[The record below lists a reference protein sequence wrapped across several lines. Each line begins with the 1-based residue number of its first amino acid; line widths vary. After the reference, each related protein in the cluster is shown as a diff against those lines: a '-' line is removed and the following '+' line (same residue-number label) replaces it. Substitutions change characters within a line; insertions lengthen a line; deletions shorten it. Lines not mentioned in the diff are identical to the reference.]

1 MSRLD
6 KLKEQHPELNV
17 SIIDILSSLDPTD
30 TYKYTEFLIKNFK
43 KDNTY
48 YNPNSDELK
57 VGLGILLFG
66 PGRVETLNEFER
78 HAKANRIKEKD
89 ISKYDNFI
97 DLGYQVKVAEEV
109 EKRKKL
115 EKEILKLHE
124 DDTWLILTPLSF
136 EASKVYG
143 SNTKWCVTQ
152 EKYWNGYLSTHRLIY
167 CINKKTNTK
176 IAFSREFSTDKFQ
189 AWDQQDKE
197 VSPMFINFIP
207 DDIFLMIRN
216 ELQKELRTIN
226 LIRGEEPSKRIF
238 KISDFTGDTV
248 DTTDME
254 GVVDRLRRLMG
265 IVSDNNNRNITTL
278 PDAVPSITEIAVNRG
293 NINSFD
299 PFGTIDER
307 PISPTNP
314 NNDYPFHPRRVTVPN
329 VGGITS
335 ESAVSNLRNYMNNV
349 PASIPDLPTEEPSE
363 ETVVRRRITDYPR
376 NMTMDINDYLTYFD
390 HPTPSLVTEHDVR
403 PITSFTGGTINY

>member
-152 EKYWNGYLSTHRLIY
+152 EKYWESYLSTHRLIY

-226 LIRGEEPSKRIF
+226 LIRGEEPSKRSF
-238 KISDFTGDTV
+238 KISDFAGDTV
-248 DTTDME
+248 DTTDMSNII
-254 GVVDRLRRLMG
+254 DRLRRLMG
-265 IVSDNNNRNITTL
+265 VGVDRNLTTL
-278 PDAVPSITEIAVNRG
+278 PNEVPSITELTSP
-293 NINSFD
+293 INHNDDYNF
-299 PFGTIDER
+299 
-307 PISPTNP
+307 NP
-314 NNDYPFHPRRVTVPN
+314 
-329 VGGITS
+329 
-335 ESAVSNLRNYMNNV
+335 
-349 PASIPDLPTEEPSE
+349 
-363 ETVVRRRITDYPR
+363 VVRRRISQYPQV
-376 NMTMDINDYLTYFD
+376 NIPNLGDYLSDSDVLGLNNEPTLSRNIGIITGSPGNIDHADSLSNHLTYWD

>member
-48 YNPNSDELK
+48 YNPNSDEFK

-89 ISKYDNFI
+89 ISKYHNFI
-97 DLGYQVKVAEEV
+97 DLDYQVKMAEEV

-152 EKYWNGYLSTHRLIY
+152 EKYWNSYLSTHRLIY
-167 CINKKTNTK
+167 CINKKTKTK

-207 DDIFLMIRN
+207 DDIFLMIIN

-238 KISDFTGDTV
+238 KISDFAGDTV

-265 IVSDNNNRNITTL
+265 IVSDNNNRNIITL
-278 PDAVPSITEIAVNRG
+278 PDSVPSITELTSP
-293 NINSFD
+293 INH
-299 PFGTIDER
+299 
-307 PISPTNP
+307 
-314 NNDYPFHPRRVTVPN
+314 NDDYNFRPRRVTVPN
-329 VGGITS
+329 DWRITS

-376 NMTMDINDYLTYFD
+376 NMTMNVDDYLTYFD
-390 HPTPSLVTEHDVR
+390 HPTPSLVTEHNVR

>member
-1 MSRLD
+1 
-6 KLKEQHPELNV
+6 
-17 SIIDILSSLDPTD
+17 
-30 TYKYTEFLIKNFK
+30 
-43 KDNTY
+43 
-48 YNPNSDELK
+48 
-57 VGLGILLFG
+57 
-66 PGRVETLNEFER
+66 
-78 HAKANRIKEKD
+78 
-89 ISKYDNFI
+89 
-97 DLGYQVKVAEEV
+97 
-109 EKRKKL
+109 
-115 EKEILKLHE
+115 
-124 DDTWLILTPLSF
+124 
-136 EASKVYG
+136 
-143 SNTKWCVTQ
+143 
-152 EKYWNGYLSTHRLIY
+152 LSTHRLIY
-167 CINKKTNTK
+167 CINKKTKTK

-238 KISDFTGDTV
+238 KISDFAGDTV

-265 IVSDNNNRNITTL
+265 IVSDNNNRNIITL
-278 PDAVPSITEIAVNRG
+278 PDSVPSITELTSP
-293 NINSFD
+293 INH
-299 PFGTIDER
+299 
-307 PISPTNP
+307 
-314 NNDYPFHPRRVTVPN
+314 NDDYNFRPRRVTVPN
-329 VGGITS
+329 DWRITS

-376 NMTMDINDYLTYFD
+376 NMTMNVDDYLTYFD